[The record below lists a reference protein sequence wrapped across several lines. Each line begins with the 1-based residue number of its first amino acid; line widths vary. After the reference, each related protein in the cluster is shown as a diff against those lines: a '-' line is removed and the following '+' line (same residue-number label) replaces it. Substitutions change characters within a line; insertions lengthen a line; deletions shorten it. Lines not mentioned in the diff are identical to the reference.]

1 MALPVSVV
9 AGQFI
14 RVPQDPLIER
24 IAAGAGMDAA
34 DDWIA
39 ERAGKGDIVITADIP
54 LASRCVKA
62 GAEVIAPNGKPFTE
76 AIDRHDPCGPQSHD
90 RSAFLRRSD
99 RRPEILLAARP
110 LGVPLGARPDHPPHP
125 APARGSNRTETELN
139 RMAPPLI
146 QLKEIKLTFGGT
158 PLLSGV
164 ELSVSAGERV
174 CLIGRNGSGKST
186 LLKIAAGLVQPD
198 SGSRFVQPG
207 ATIRYLPQEPDFS
220 GFATTLAYVE
230 AGLAPGDDHYQA
242 TYLLEQLGLHGDEDP
257 AHLSG
262 GEARRTALAHVLA
275 PSPDILLLDEPTNH
289 LDLTTIEWLES
300 ELDSRRCALVII
312 SHDRRF
318 LSNLSRSTAWLD
330 RGQIRQIDRGFSAF
344 EAWRDEVLAEEE
356 RDQHKLDRK
365 IVNEEHWLRYGVS
378 GRRKRNVKRL
388 GNLHALRQ
396 QRRDY
401 RGAAGNANLAAAE
414 ADKSGK
420 LVIEAKNISR
430 TYGERKIVDDFSIRV
445 QRGDRIG
452 IVGPNGAGKTTLI
465 DMLTGGSPPDSGTIR
480 FGANIEMATLDQ
492 HRESLDPKSTLAE
505 ALTGGRGDHVMVGG
519 KPKHVVSYMKDFLF
533 AQEQMRTPLEV
544 LSGGERGRLMLARAL
559 AKPSNLLVLDEPT
572 NDLDLET
579 LDVLEE
585 MLGDY
590 EGTVILISHDRDFLD
605 RVVTSVIAPE
615 GDGRWIEYA
624 GGYTDMLA
632 QRGADLKREAVK
644 AAAVERDKTDVS
656 QRASGRDKT
665 PAQFQREARAGHAA
679 EDHRQIAGRDR
690 QTAAPS

>member
-1 MALPVSVV
+1 
-9 AGQFI
+9 
-14 RVPQDPLIER
+14 
-24 IAAGAGMDAA
+24 
-34 DDWIA
+34 
-39 ERAGKGDIVITADIP
+39 
-54 LASRCVKA
+54 
-62 GAEVIAPNGKPFTE
+62 
-76 AIDRHDPCGPQSHD
+76 
-90 RSAFLRRSD
+90 
-99 RRPEILLAARP
+99 
-110 LGVPLGARPDHPPHP
+110 
-125 APARGSNRTETELN
+125 
-139 RMAPPLI
+139 MAPPLI
-146 QLKEIKLTFGGT
+146 QLKDIALTFGGT
-158 PLLSGV
+158 PLLSGI
-164 ELSVSAGERV
+164 ELSVSSAERI

-186 LLKIAAGLVQPD
+186 LLRIAAGLIEPD
-198 SGSRFVQPG
+198 RGSRFVQPG
-207 ATIRYLPQEPDFS
+207 VTIRYLPQEPDFA

-230 AGLAPGDDHYQA
+230 AGLGPGDDRYQA
-242 TYLLEQLGLHGDEDP
+242 RYVLEQLGVDRDEDP
-257 AHLSG
+257 AQLSG
-262 GEARRTALAHVLA
+262 GEARRAALARVLA

-289 LDLTTIEWLES
+289 LDLPTIEWLER
-300 ELDSRRCALVII
+300 ELDSRRSALVII

-330 RGQIRQIDRGFSAF
+330 RGQIRQIDRGFGAF

-356 RDQHKLDRK
+356 REQHKLDRK

-388 GNLHALRQ
+388 GNLYALRE
-396 QRRDY
+396 QRRNF
-401 RGAAGNANLAAAE
+401 RAAADNANLAVTEAE
-414 ADKSGK
+414 KSGK
-420 LVIEAKNISR
+420 LVVEAKNIGR
-430 TYGERKIVDDFSIRV
+430 AYGERKIVDGFSIRV

-452 IVGPNGAGKTTLI
+452 IVGPNGAGKTTLV
-465 DMLTGGSPPDSGTIR
+465 DMLAGAKPPDAGTIR

-492 HRESLDPKSTLAE
+492 HRESLDPRSTLAE

-519 KPKHVVSYMKDFLF
+519 RPKHVVSYMKDFLF

-615 GDGRWIEYA
+615 GQGRWIEYA

-632 QRGADLKREAVK
+632 QRGGDLNREMVK
-644 AAAVERDKTDVS
+644 AAVARDDREPKVS
-656 QRASGRDKT
+656 AASGTSKRRLNFNEKHALETLPKKIAKLQAEIAKQQRHLDDPDLFQKDRKKFDQASDALT
-665 PAQFQREARAGHAA
+665 KAQRELQAA
-679 EDHRQIAGRDR
+679 EDRWLELEVLREEIEQA
-690 QTAAPS
+690 